1 MQKNIQIA
9 LNPETRLEQSM
20 VNAAQGSGL
29 PRRKRQSRILKGIA
43 GVMVLGGAAI
53 GCAAWYE
60 ASTSYF
66 QSRYLTEWGQR
77 MSFKVAPGASD
88 AIRFPTNG
96 PFDQRLGY
104 SALPQLIPRLATRGY
119 VVTDQARIS
128 VDMARAVDAGLFVP
142 YREKTQGGLTIA
154 DCNGQTLF
162 TAHFPERVYDRFESV
177 PDLLVRSLLYIENR
191 DLLSP
196 EHATK
201 NPAIEWDRFTKAVVD
216 QLIHKIDAEHDAH
229 GGSTLATQI
238 EKYRHSPEGRTSSP
252 REKLQQMASASL
264 RAYLQGEDTSAVRRQ
279 LVLDYLNTV
288 PLAAKPGYGEVIG
301 IGDGMAAWY
310 GRDFD
315 EVNAL
320 LRDPKA
326 DPAQRGLAY
335 KQALSL
341 VISQRRPSGF
351 LADQKGLESLT
362 NAHLRFLTSE
372 GIIPVDLRDAALAQP
387 LHLQRSVQSVV
398 THSLG
403 GRKAAVVTRT
413 QLASLLGVQRLYDLD
428 HMDMSATSSLDTGLQ
443 RKVTETLRTI
453 STPEAAKAAG
463 LVGERMLGGGDP
475 SKVIYSFT
483 LFERAH
489 GANLVRVQT
498 DNFDQPFDINEG
510 TKLDLGSTA
519 KLRTLV
525 SYLEIVARLH
535 ERLEPLERKAVLK
548 LPVGQQDHLTQWAV
562 SYLADAKDR
571 SLEAMLQAAME
582 RTYSASPAESFFTG
596 GGALTFEN
604 FDKRDNDR
612 IVTVREALQRSINLA
627 FIRIMRDI
635 VRHTM
640 FNMPSSS
647 ATLLDDHKDPKRQ
660 EYLARFADREGK
672 EFILRFYKKYQGKT
686 GSEVLEGLLQGIHPT
701 PKRLTTIFRS
711 LDPTANAA
719 QLSAFLAQNLPNASV
734 ESSSIERLY
743 EAYSPDHHD
752 LADRGYLAGVHP
764 LELWLVGYLRTHP
777 KATLSQVIADSADER
792 QNVYRWL
799 FRTRFKSAQ
808 DVRIKQLVEVEAF
821 LEIHKMWKRLGYPFD
836 TLVPSYATALGSS
849 ADRPAALAELVGVLI
864 NDGIRLPTVRL
875 DQMQFAKATPFE
887 TRLAYVPPKGERV
900 LPSEVARIAR
910 ETMALVVE
918 NGTAKRLSGVFKRA
932 DGTPIRVGGK
942 TGTGDHRFEVYGKGG
957 VLISERVVSRSGTLV
972 FYIGDR
978 HFGAVTAYVKGPEA
992 ANYSFTSSLPA
1003 QLLKVLAPQ
1012 LIDEI
1017 NRSEN
1022 IGTSSCTPAA
1032 STVPAETK
1040 TVG

>member
-1 MQKNIQIA
+1 M
-9 LNPETRLEQSM
+9 T
-20 VNAAQGSGL
+20 NAAQGPGS
-29 PRRKRQSRILKGIA
+29 PRRKRRSRILKGIA
-43 GVMVLGGAAI
+43 GVVVLGGAAV
-53 GCAAWYE
+53 GGLAWYE

-77 MSFKVAPGASD
+77 MSFKVAPGKSD
-88 AIRFPTNG
+88 AIRFPANG

-104 SALPQLIPRLATRGY
+104 SALPQLMPRLAARGY
-119 VVTDQARIS
+119 VVTEQARIS
-128 VDMARAVDAGLFVP
+128 ADMARAVDAGLFAP
-142 YREKTQGGLTIA
+142 YREKTQGGLTIT
-154 DCNGQTLF
+154 DCNNQALF
-162 TAHFPERVYDRFESV
+162 TSRFPERVYDRFESV

-191 DLLSP
+191 ELLSP

-201 NPAIEWDRFTKAVVD
+201 NPAIEWDRFLKAAAD
-216 QLIHKIDAEHDAH
+216 QLIRKIDADHDAH

-264 RAYLQGEDTSAVRRQ
+264 RAYLQGEDTTAVRRQ
-279 LVLDYLNTV
+279 LALDYLNTV

-310 GRDFD
+310 GRDFG

-320 LRDPKA
+320 LRDPNA
-326 DPAQRGLAY
+326 NPAQRGLAY

-341 VISQRRPSGF
+341 MISQRRPSGF
-351 LADQKGLESLT
+351 LADQKALESLT
-362 NAHLRFLTSE
+362 NAHLRLLTSE
-372 GIIPVDLRDAALAQP
+372 GIIPAALRDAALSQP
-387 LHLQRSVQSVV
+387 LRLQRSAQSVA

-413 QLASLLGVQRLYDLD
+413 QLSSLLGVPRLYDLD
-428 HMDMSATSSLDTGLQ
+428 RMDMSATSSLDTALQ
-443 RKVTETLRTI
+443 RNVTETLRAI
-453 STPEAAKAAG
+453 SNPEAAKEAG

-483 LFERAH
+483 LFERAN

-525 SYLEIVARLH
+525 SYLEIIARLH
-535 ERLEPLERKAVLK
+535 DKLEPLEREALLK
-548 LPVGQQDHLTQWAV
+548 MPVAQQDHLTQWAAT
-562 SYLADAKDR
+562 YLADAKDR
-571 SLEAMLQAAME
+571 SLEAMLQAAMD
-582 RTYSASPAESFFTG
+582 RKYSASPAESFFTG
-596 GGALTFEN
+596 GGLLTFEN

-612 IVTVREALQRSINLA
+612 IVTVRESLQRSINLA

-672 EFILRFYKKYQGKT
+672 EFILRFYKKYQGKSS
-686 GSEVLEGLLQGIHPT
+686 SEALESLLQGIHPT

-711 LDPTANAA
+711 LDPGADAA
-719 QLSAFLAQNLPNASV
+719 QLGAFLEQNLPNASV

-743 EAYSPDHHD
+743 EAYSPDRYD

-764 LELWLVGYLRTHP
+764 LELWLVGHLRTHP

-799 FRTRFKSAQ
+799 FKTRFKSAQ

-849 ADRPAALAELVGVLI
+849 ADRPAALAELVGVLL
-864 NDGIRLPTVRL
+864 NDGVRLPTVRL
-875 DQMQFAKATPFE
+875 DQMQFAKGTPYE

-918 NGTAKRLSGVFKRA
+918 NGTAKRLSGVFKRP
-932 DGTPIRVGGK
+932 DGSPITVGGK

-972 FYIGDR
+972 FYIGER
-978 HFGAVTAYVKGPEA
+978 HFGTVTAYVKGPEA

-1012 LIDEI
+1012 LIREI

-1022 IGTSSCTPAA
+1022 IGTGSCKPAPVA
-1032 STVPAETK
+1032 APEAAPAETK
-1040 TVG
+1040 TAG